1 MRDLL
6 NFLGRDFALFAGGPP
21 TISQY
26 PTLSRSD
33 AVATVQRL
41 LRGSQEW

>member
-6 NFLGRDFALFAGGPP
+6 NFLGRGFALFAGGPP

-26 PTLSRSD
+26 PTLSGGG

-41 LRGSQEW
+41 VRGL